1 MWAFLLCSVGVVHA
15 EVVRHALVI
24 GVNKG
29 SQELDPLQYAGED
42 AVRIAEVLGELGGFP
57 SDNVTLLFDPDRAQ
71 LDEALA
77 QHAKIAAASDED
89 LFFFYYSGH
98 ADSTGLRLGKETVS
112 YAELKDRIEAIPAE
126 VRLGVLDACQAG
138 GITREKGMV
147 ATAPFASQADLLTE
161 GDAWITASAADEA
174 AQESDSL
181 RGSFFTHYLISGL
194 RGAADRGDDGV
205 VSLDEAYAYAYDR
218 TVARTG
224 TTQRGVQH
232 PAYDF
237 RLQGN
242 GDLPL
247 TEVDRASA
255 QVIFPD
261 DLAGVIT
268 VLQLPDETPIAEVA
282 KREGEPAKL
291 GLLPGRYRL
300 RLRDDSGVR
309 EALIGLDAGAELT
322 VRGFEARDTDLASA
336 KGGDSDN
343 IAQLDPLP
351 NDPWVAGALSIVP
364 GVGQA
369 YNHQWWKGGVFLGA
383 TLVAGG
389 TIWGPGNLES
399 LVSRGSAWS
408 AMPLMIWGWSI
419 ADAAN
424 VAAGGMHRADRG
436 WAIGVGTTTYVD
448 LYDARSAS
456 FEWYPNNRIA
466 IGLSDLGVA
475 NDREDPTQLAYTG
488 AFRTMV
494 ILSRGR
500 HWQPALVGLGGVIVR
515 SSSREFSE
523 VQDTLAMAKGTFAP
537 PDDHDSG
544 DTLAEP
550 AQHDTAA
557 MLGGAFDLRYYATPR
572 YFLEVET
579 GGRSIDQDWTFATKL
594 GLGVHFGR

>member
-1 MWAFLLCSVGVVHA
+1 MWAILLCSIGAVHA

-57 SDNVTLLFDPDRAQ
+57 SDGVTLLFDPDRAT
-71 LDEALA
+71 LDEALQ

-112 YAELKDRIEAIPAE
+112 YAELKNRIEAIPAE

-138 GITREKGMV
+138 GITREKGMLP
-147 ATAPFASQADLLTE
+147 TAPFASQEELLTE
-161 GDAWITASAADEA
+161 GDAWLTASAADEA

-194 RGAADRGDDGV
+194 RGAADRGDGV

-242 GDLPL
+242 GDLAL

-255 QVIFPD
+255 QVVFPD
-261 DLAGVIT
+261 EIAGVIT

-282 KREGEPAKL
+282 KRAGEPAKL

-309 EALIGLDAGAELT
+309 EALIGLDAGALLN
-322 VRGFEARDTDLASA
+322 VRGFEARQADVASL
-336 KGGDSDN
+336 KGGDSEN
-343 IAQLDPLP
+343 LTKLDPLP
-351 NDPWVAGALSIVP
+351 QDPWFAGALSIIP
-364 GVGQA
+364 GAGQA
-369 YNHQWWKGGVFLGA
+369 YNHQWWKGAAFFGG
-383 TLVAGG
+383 TLAAGG
-389 TIWGPGNLES
+389 TMWGPGNLES
-399 LVSRGSAWS
+399 LVSSGSVGS
-408 AMPLMIWGWSI
+408 SLPLLIWGWSI
-419 ADAAN
+419 ADASN
-424 VAAGGMHRADRG
+424 VAAGGMHRPDRG
-436 WAIGVGTTTYVD
+436 WTLGLGTSTYVD
-448 LYDARSAS
+448 LWDARSAS

-475 NDREDPTQLAYTG
+475 NVRGDSTIAAYTG
-488 AFRTMV
+488 ALRTMV

-500 HWQPALVGLGGVIVR
+500 HWQPALVGLGGVVVR
-515 SSSREFSE
+515 SSSLAFPDEE
-523 VQDTLAMAKGTFAP
+523 VGEDTMGSPHEKLEP
-537 PDDHDSG
+537 PDG
-544 DTLAEP
+544 
-550 AQHDTAA
+550 HDTVA

-572 YFLEVET
+572 YFLDFET
-579 GGRSIDQDWTFATKL
+579 GARSIDHDWTYTMKL